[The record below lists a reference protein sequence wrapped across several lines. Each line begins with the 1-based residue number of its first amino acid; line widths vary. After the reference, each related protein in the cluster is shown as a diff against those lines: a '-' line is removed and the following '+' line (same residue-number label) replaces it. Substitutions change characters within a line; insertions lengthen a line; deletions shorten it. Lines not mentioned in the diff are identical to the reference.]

1 MSRSTKKSFSEKHK
15 SDQKPDEFIQK
26 EILKRVKDDAI
37 ACAVA
42 FDIAE
47 LLNVPPD
54 RVGRSVDLMNIR
66 LAKCQLGLFGY
77 PPKKKIVEPAANMDP
92 ELSDAIR
99 RGLADDRLPCRNAW
113 EIAVRFGVPKMAI
126 SGVCE
131 AMGIKIKPCQL
142 GAF

>member
-15 SDQKPDEFIQK
+15 PDQKPDDFIQK
-26 EILKRVKDDAI
+26 EILKRVKDDAV

-47 LLNVPPD
+47 RLNVPPD
-54 RVGRSVDLMNIR
+54 RVGRTVDLMNIR

-77 PPKKKIVEPAANMDP
+77 LPQKKIVEPATAVDP

-99 RGLADDRLPCRNAW
+99 RSLVGGRLPCLNAW
-113 EIAVRFGVPKMAI
+113 EIAGRLDVPKMAV
-126 SGVCE
+126 SGACE